1 MTPAALMPFVFTV
14 LYVAH
19 MVADHW
25 LQNDWMSSRK
35 GEPGWSGRAVCA
47 LHVAIYTA
55 ASVALLLGAAAYLHV
70 DLDGRAVAAGLA
82 VSAGTHYFADRR
94 EPLRRL
100 AALTGREGFY
110 RFGAPKRGHGPCM
123 GTGAY
128 VLDQS
133 FHIFWLLI
141 AAVIIAGR

>member
-1 MTPAALMPFVFTV
+1 MASAMPLVFVT

-25 LQNDWMSSRK
+25 LQNDWMSRRK
-35 GEPGWSGRAVCA
+35 GEPGWAGRLVCA
-47 LHVAIYTA
+47 LHVTIYTA
-55 ASVALLLGAAAYLHV
+55 ASAALLASVAAYLHV
-70 DLDGRAVAAGLA
+70 DLDGQAIAAGLA
-82 VSAGTHYFADRR
+82 VSAATHYFADRR

-100 AALTGREGFY
+100 AALCGRSEFY
-110 RFGAPKRGHGPCM
+110 SFGAPKRGHGPCM

-141 AAVIIAGR
+141 ASVIIAGR